1 MYFTWQQQF
10 TLLLTKYYVPAE
22 AARASSVLLPAIL
35 GDFRK
40 MLSAAPIGKELEE
53 FYNTEDGKTSIT
65 VRGKKMKIGK
75 KSALLVTDLLVADF
89 PVQFDLN
96 LGFGRCLILEITEF
110 PQPLI

>member
-10 TLLLTKYYVPAE
+10 TFLLTKYYVPAE

-53 FYNTEDGKTSIT
+53 LS
-65 VRGKKMKIGK
+65 
-75 KSALLVTDLLVADF
+75 
-89 PVQFDLN
+89 N
-96 LGFGRCLILEITEF
+96 LGDSEEE
-110 PQPLI
+110 